1 MTFFARARRC
11 GFRGASGFCP
21 QPSHRTWTGPSVLT
35 PRYSQLLM
43 VRAAGD
49 FEGYLSFGIGLAA
62 RGGYHVSSLA
72 GPDRV
77 VIDFTHPRAS

>member
-1 MTFFARARRC
+1 MSRLKRSAGLAAVAGLAVLGIARAC
-11 GFRGASGFCP
+11 A
-21 QPSHRTWTGPSVLT
+21 Q

-62 RGGYHVSSLA
+62 RGGYRISSLA

-77 VIDFTHPRAS
+77 VIDFTRPRAS